1 MIDLRYLL
9 LRLGQAV
16 LVLLLAFTAAF
27 ILLSAIPGDGVTA
40 RFADPALGLS
50 AEQVA
55 AIRAETGADAPLIT
69 RYLIT
74 LGGFLTGNFGF
85 SVQTGAAV
93 STIIAA
99 ALPSTIALAVSGF
112 LTAVVLGVLIA
123 VFATYG
129 PTTGPRAWVRQV
141 LDSVPSLFIS
151 IPVFW
156 LGILLIQ
163 VFSFQLGIV
172 SVVSPGPAEA
182 LVLPTLTVAV
192 PLSAPIAQVL
202 IRSIT
207 EVKAAGFVKVTAA
220 KGASERWILIHTVAR
235 NALLPGLTIVGLI
248 FGELVA
254 GAVVT
259 ETVFG
264 RNGIGQITAQA
275 VTNRDNPILLAV
287 VLIATLGY
295 VVINLAVDLLYPV
308 IDVRLRRTPAAASA
322 KAGTAGRA
330 GTAAHATATGP
341 ARATATSAND
351 SDPVSSTGPVPDAAT
366 RVALTA
372 SAGSVGVSL
381 DWDESPVT
389 DPIATETAPPETGS
403 VTGPSSTDRVAYGTD
418 TNGSRTS

>member
-1 MIDLRYLL
+1 MMIDLRYVL

-27 ILLSAIPGDGVTA
+27 ILLSVIPGDGVTA

-50 AEQVA
+50 ADQVA
-55 AIRAETGADAPLIT
+55 AIRAETGADEPLLA

-74 LGGFLTGNFGF
+74 LGGFLTGDFGY

-93 STIIAA
+93 STIVAA

-112 LTAVVLGVLIA
+112 LTAVVLAVLIA

-129 PTTGPRAWVRQV
+129 PATGPQAWVRRV

-172 SVVSPGPAEA
+172 SVVSPTPAEA

-235 NALLPGLTIVGLI
+235 NALLPGLTIVGLV

-287 VLIATLGY
+287 VVLATLGY

-308 IDVRLRRTPAAASA
+308 IDVRLRGKPGTASARAGRGSGRGGARSSTARSAVTATDPTTKEALAASA
-322 KAGTAGRA
+322 
-330 GTAAHATATGP
+330 
-341 ARATATSAND
+341 S
-351 SDPVSSTGPVPDAAT
+351 
-366 RVALTA
+366 
-372 SAGSVGVSL
+372 SVGVTLNWGEPSA
-381 DWDESPVT
+381 V
-389 DPIATETAPPETGS
+389 
-403 VTGPSSTDRVAYGTD
+403 GPADSAGPADSSAARGPGTSAQD
-418 TNGSRTS
+418 AAEPGRALNGKRTP

>member
-1 MIDLRYLL
+1 MILDTRYLG
-9 LRLGQAV
+9 LRLGQAI

-27 ILLSAIPGDGVTA
+27 ILLSLIPGDGVTA

-50 AEQVA
+50 PEQIA
-55 AIRAETGADAPLIT
+55 QIREATGADDSWLH
-69 RYLIT
+69 RYFLSLT
-74 LGGFLTGNFGF
+74 GFLTGNLGY

-99 ALPSTIALAVSGF
+99 ALPSTAVLALSGF
-112 LTAVVLGVLIA
+112 LTALVLAVVIA
-123 VFATYG
+123 VLATFG
-129 PTTGPRAWVRQV
+129 PATGPFVWLRRI

-163 VFSFQLGIV
+163 VFSFQLGFV

-207 EVKAAGFVKVTAA
+207 EVRASGFVKVTTA
-220 KGASERWILIHTVAR
+220 KGASEWWLLIHTVAR
-235 NALLPGLTIVGLI
+235 NAILPGLTIIGLV

-264 RNGIGQITAQA
+264 RNGVGLITAQA
-275 VTNRDNPILLAV
+275 VTHRDNPILLAV
-287 VLIATLGY
+287 VSLATFAY
-295 VVINLAVDLLYPV
+295 VLINLVVDLLYPI
-308 IDVRLRRTPAAASA
+308 IDVRLRTRRSAASA
-322 KAGTAGRA
+322 SGGLKSHDET
-330 GTAAHATATGP
+330 
-341 ARATATSAND
+341 
-351 SDPVSSTGPVPDAAT
+351 T
-366 RVALTA
+366 RRALTA
-372 SAGSVGVSL
+372 TAASVGVDL
-381 DWDESPVT
+381 DWDEQSTPTGEQSSP
-389 DPIATETAPPETGS
+389 AAETKGLD
-403 VTGPSSTDRVAYGTD
+403 V
-418 TNGSRTS
+418 

>member
-1 MIDLRYLL
+1 MMIDLRYVL

-27 ILLSAIPGDGVTA
+27 ILLSVIPGDGVTA

-50 AEQVA
+50 ADQVA
-55 AIRAETGADAPLIT
+55 AIRAETGADEPLLA

-74 LGGFLTGNFGF
+74 LGGFLTGDFGF

-93 STIIAA
+93 STIVAA

-112 LTAVVLGVLIA
+112 LTAVVLAVLIA

-129 PTTGPRAWVRQV
+129 PATGPQAWVRRV

-172 SVVSPGPAEA
+172 SVVSPTPAEA

-235 NALLPGLTIVGLI
+235 NALLPGLTIVGLV

-287 VLIATLGY
+287 VVLATLGY

-308 IDVRLRRTPAAASA
+308 IDVRLRGKPGTASARAGRGSGRGGARSSTARSAVTATDPTTKEALAASA
-322 KAGTAGRA
+322 
-330 GTAAHATATGP
+330 
-341 ARATATSAND
+341 S
-351 SDPVSSTGPVPDAAT
+351 
-366 RVALTA
+366 
-372 SAGSVGVSL
+372 SVGVAL
-381 DWDESPVT
+381 NWGEPSP
-389 DPIATETAPPETGS
+389 AR
-403 VTGPSSTDRVAYGTD
+403 GPGTSAQD
-418 TNGSRTS
+418 AAEPGRALNGKRTP

>member
-1 MIDLRYLL
+1 MILDVRYLIS
-9 LRLGQAV
+9 RLGQAV

-27 ILLSAIPGDGVTA
+27 ILLSLIPGDGVTA

-50 AEQVA
+50 ADQIAE
-55 AIRAETGADAPLIT
+55 IRAQTGADESWIS
-69 RYLIT
+69 RYLLS

-93 STIIAA
+93 STIVTA
-99 ALPSTIALAVSGF
+99 ALPSTAVLAASGF
-112 LTAVVLGVLIA
+112 LTALIFAVVIA

-129 PTTGPRAWVRQV
+129 PATGPFAWVRRV

-163 VFSFQLGIV
+163 VFAFQFGFV

-207 EVKAAGFVKVTAA
+207 DVKASGFVKVTAA
-220 KGASERWILIHTVAR
+220 KGAGELWILVHAVAR
-235 NALLPGLTIVGLI
+235 NAILPGLTIIGLV

-275 VTNRDNPILLAV
+275 VTHRDNPILLAV
-287 VLIATLGY
+287 VAIATLAY
-295 VVINLAVDLLYPV
+295 VLINLLVDLLYPV
-308 IDVRLRRTPAAASA
+308 IDVRLRGQRRTTSAGTNRTPDE
-322 KAGTAGRA
+322 TP
-330 GTAAHATATGP
+330 AAHATK
-341 ARATATSAND
+341 
-351 SDPVSSTGPVPDAAT
+351 
-366 RVALTA
+366 
-372 SAGSVGVSL
+372 
-381 DWDESPVT
+381 
-389 DPIATETAPPETGS
+389 
-403 VTGPSSTDRVAYGTD
+403 GTD
-418 TNGSRTS
+418 S

>member
-1 MIDLRYLL
+1 MILDTRYLL

-27 ILLSAIPGDGVTA
+27 ILLSLIPGDGVTA

-50 AEQVA
+50 NDQIAE
-55 AIRAETGADAPLIT
+55 IRAATGADDSWFGK
-69 RYLIT
+69 YLT
-74 LGGFLTGNFGF
+74 SLTGFLTGDFGY

-99 ALPSTIALAVSGF
+99 ALPSTAVLAASGFITALVLAVI
-112 LTAVVLGVLIA
+112 IA
-123 VFATYG
+123 VFATFG
-129 PTTGPRAWVRQV
+129 PATGPAARVRRV

-163 VFSFQLGIV
+163 VFSFQLGFV
-172 SVVSPGPAEA
+172 SVVDPGPAEA

-207 EVKAAGFVKVTAA
+207 EVQASGFVKVTTA
-220 KGASERWILIHTVAR
+220 KGASELWILVHTVAR
-235 NALLPGLTIVGLI
+235 NAVLPGLTIIGLV

-264 RNGIGQITAQA
+264 RNGIGLITAQA
-275 VTNRDNPILLAV
+275 VTHRDNPILLAV
-287 VLIATLGY
+287 VVIATFGY
-295 VVINLAVDLLYPV
+295 VIINLVVDLLYPV
-308 IDVRLRRTPAAASA
+308 IDVRLRAKHSTASA
-322 KAGTAGRA
+322 DKALRS
-330 GTAAHATATGP
+330 HDEP
-341 ARATATSAND
+341 
-351 SDPVSSTGPVPDAAT
+351 T
-366 RVALTA
+366 RRALTA
-372 SAGSVGVSL
+372 TAASVGVDL
-381 DWDESPVT
+381 DWD
-389 DPIATETAPPETGS
+389 DETKEKNS
-403 VTGPSSTDRVAYGTD
+403 
-418 TNGSRTS
+418 

>member
-1 MIDLRYLL
+1 MILDIRYLV
-9 LRLGQAV
+9 LRLGQAL

-27 ILLSAIPGDGVTA
+27 VLLSLIPGDGVTA
-40 RFADPALGLS
+40 RFADPALGLPADQIES
-50 AEQVA
+50 
-55 AIRAETGADAPLIT
+55 IRAETGADEPWLT
-69 RYLIT
+69 RYFLS
-74 LGGFLTGNFGF
+74 LSGFLTGNFGF

-99 ALPSTIALAVSGF
+99 ALPSTAVLAASGFVSALVLAVI
-112 LTAVVLGVLIA
+112 IA
-123 VFATYG
+123 VLATYG
-129 PTTGPRAWVRQV
+129 PFAWLRKA

-163 VFSFQLGIV
+163 AFSFQLGLV

-207 EVKAAGFVKVTAA
+207 DVKASGFVKVTSA
-220 KGASERWILIHTVAR
+220 KGASELWLLVHSVAR
-235 NALLPGLTIVGLI
+235 NAILPGLTIIGLV

-275 VTNRDNPILLAV
+275 VTHRDNPILLAV
-287 VLIATLGY
+287 VVIATLAY
-295 VVINLAVDLLYPV
+295 VIINLLVDLLYPV
-308 IDVRLRRTPAAASA
+308 IDVRLRSQL
-322 KAGTAGRA
+322 GTTSAGRKPA
-330 GTAAHATATGP
+330 DEPTRRALTTTAA
-341 ARATATSAND
+341 
-351 SDPVSSTGPVPDAAT
+351 
-366 RVALTA
+366 
-372 SAGSVGVSL
+372 SVGVDL
-381 DWDESPVT
+381 DWDEAPQ
-389 DPIATETAPPETGS
+389 PAETHE
-403 VTGPSSTDRVAYGTD
+403 RKGTD
-418 TNGSRTS
+418 S

>member
-1 MIDLRYLL
+1 MMIDLRYVL

-27 ILLSAIPGDGVTA
+27 ILLSVIPGDGVTA

-50 AEQVA
+50 ADQVA
-55 AIRAETGADAPLIT
+55 AIRAETGADEPLLA

-74 LGGFLTGNFGF
+74 LGGFLTGDFGF

-93 STIIAA
+93 ATIVAA

-112 LTAVVLGVLIA
+112 LTAVVLAVLIA

-129 PTTGPRAWVRQV
+129 PATGPQAWVRRV

-172 SVVSPGPAEA
+172 SVVSPTPAEA

-235 NALLPGLTIVGLI
+235 NALLPGLTIVGLV

-287 VLIATLGY
+287 VVLATLGY

-308 IDVRLRRTPAAASA
+308 IDVRLRGKPGTASARAGRGSGRGGARSSTARSAVTATDPTTKEALAASA
-322 KAGTAGRA
+322 
-330 GTAAHATATGP
+330 
-341 ARATATSAND
+341 S
-351 SDPVSSTGPVPDAAT
+351 
-366 RVALTA
+366 
-372 SAGSVGVSL
+372 SVGVAL
-381 DWDESPVT
+381 NWGEPSP
-389 DPIATETAPPETGS
+389 AR
-403 VTGPSSTDRVAYGTD
+403 GPGTSAQD
-418 TNGSRTS
+418 AAEPGRALNGKRTP

>member
-1 MIDLRYLL
+1 MILDIRYLF

-27 ILLSAIPGDGVTA
+27 VLLSLVPGDGVTA

-50 AEQVA
+50 ADQIAE
-55 AIRAETGADAPLIT
+55 IRTQTGADESWIT
-69 RYLIT
+69 RYLLT
-74 LGGFLTGNFGF
+74 LTGFLTGDFGF

-99 ALPSTIALAVSGF
+99 ALPSTAELAVSGF
-112 LTAVVLGVLIA
+112 VSALVLAVLIA
-123 VFATYG
+123 VLATYG
-129 PTTGPRAWVRQV
+129 PYSWLRKL

-163 VFSFQLGIV
+163 IFSFQFGLV
-172 SVVSPGPAEA
+172 SVVSPSPAEA

-207 EVKAAGFVKVTAA
+207 DVRASGFVKVTSA
-220 KGASERWILIHTVAR
+220 KGASELWILVHAVAR
-235 NALLPGLTIVGLI
+235 NAILPGLTIIGLV

-264 RNGIGQITAQA
+264 RNGIGQVTAQA
-275 VTNRDNPILLAV
+275 VTHRDNPILLAV
-287 VLIATLGY
+287 VVIATLAY
-295 VVINLAVDLLYPV
+295 VVINLVVDLLYPV
-308 IDVRLRRTPAAASA
+308 IDVRLRSQPRVSSVGGKAADEP
-322 KAGTAGRA
+322 TRRA
-330 GTAAHATATGP
+330 LSTTAA
-341 ARATATSAND
+341 
-351 SDPVSSTGPVPDAAT
+351 
-366 RVALTA
+366 
-372 SAGSVGVSL
+372 SVGVDL
-381 DWDESPVT
+381 DWDTSG
-389 DPIATETAPPETGS
+389 A
-403 VTGPSSTDRVAYGTD
+403 STTKGRD
-418 TNGSRTS
+418 S

>member
-55 AIRAETGADAPLIT
+55 AIRAETGADAPLIS

-129 PTTGPRAWVRQV
+129 PATGPRAWVRQV

-287 VLIATLGY
+287 VVIATLGY

-308 IDVRLRRTPAAASA
+308 IDVRLRRTPA
-322 KAGTAGRA
+322 
-330 GTAAHATATGP
+330 HATGP
-341 ARATATSAND
+341 VRPSG
-351 SDPVSSTGPVPDAAT
+351 SVPDSAT
-366 RVALTA
+366 RAALTA

-381 DWDESPVT
+381 DWDESP
-389 DPIATETAPPETGS
+389 ETGS
-403 VTGPSSTDRVAYGTD
+403 VTGPSSTDTVAYGTD
-418 TNGSRTS
+418 TKGTRTS

>member
-1 MIDLRYLL
+1 MMIDLRYVL

-27 ILLSAIPGDGVTA
+27 ILLSVIPGDGVTA

-50 AEQVA
+50 ADQVA
-55 AIRAETGADAPLIT
+55 AIRAETGADEPLLA

-74 LGGFLTGNFGF
+74 LGGFLTGDFGF

-93 STIIAA
+93 STIVAA

-112 LTAVVLGVLIA
+112 LTAVVLAVLIA

-129 PTTGPRAWVRQV
+129 PATGPQAWVRRV

-172 SVVSPGPAEA
+172 SVVSPTPAEA

-235 NALLPGLTIVGLI
+235 NALLPGLTIVGLV

-287 VLIATLGY
+287 VVLATLGY
-295 VVINLAVDLLYPV
+295 VVINLTVDLLYPV
-308 IDVRLRRTPAAASA
+308 IDVRLRGKPGTASARTGRGSGRGGARSSTARSAVTATDPTTKEALAASA
-322 KAGTAGRA
+322 
-330 GTAAHATATGP
+330 
-341 ARATATSAND
+341 S
-351 SDPVSSTGPVPDAAT
+351 
-366 RVALTA
+366 
-372 SAGSVGVSL
+372 SVGVTL
-381 DWDESPVT
+381 DWAERSAV
-389 DPIATETAPPETGS
+389 
-403 VTGPSSTDRVAYGTD
+403 GPADSSAAGGPGTSAQD
-418 TNGSRTS
+418 AAEPGRALNGKRTP

>member
-1 MIDLRYLL
+1 MMIDLRYVL

-27 ILLSAIPGDGVTA
+27 ILLSVIPGDGVTA

-50 AEQVA
+50 ADQVA
-55 AIRAETGADAPLIT
+55 AIRAETGADEPLLA

-74 LGGFLTGNFGF
+74 LGGFLAGDFGF

-93 STIIAA
+93 STIVAA

-112 LTAVVLGVLIA
+112 LTAVVLAVLIA

-129 PTTGPRAWVRQV
+129 PATGPQAWVRRV

-172 SVVSPGPAEA
+172 SVVSPTPAEA

-235 NALLPGLTIVGLI
+235 NALLPGLTIVGLV

-287 VLIATLGY
+287 VVLATLGY

-308 IDVRLRRTPAAASA
+308 IDVRLRGKPGTASARAGRGSGRGGARSSTAHSAVTATDPTTKEALAASA
-322 KAGTAGRA
+322 SSVGVALNWAERSA
-330 GTAAHATATGP
+330 VGP
-341 ARATATSAND
+341 ADSSAAGGPATSAQ
-351 SDPVSSTGPVPDAAT
+351 DAAEPG
-366 RVALTA
+366 RAL
-372 SAGSVGVSL
+372 
-381 DWDESPVT
+381 
-389 DPIATETAPPETGS
+389 
-403 VTGPSSTDRVAYGTD
+403 
-418 TNGSRTS
+418 NGKRTP

>member
-1 MIDLRYLL
+1 MILDIRYFF
-9 LRLGQAV
+9 LRLGQAL

-27 ILLSAIPGDGVTA
+27 ILLSLIPGDGVTA

-50 AEQVA
+50 PDQIAT
-55 AIRAETGADAPLIT
+55 IRTETGADESWIS
-69 RYLIT
+69 RYFLS

-99 ALPSTIALAVSGF
+99 ALPSTAVLALSGF
-112 LTAVVLGVLIA
+112 VSALVLAVLIA
-123 VFATYG
+123 VLATYG
-129 PTTGPRAWVRQV
+129 PYRWLRRF

-163 VFSFQLGIV
+163 IFSFQFGLV

-207 EVKAAGFVKVTAA
+207 DVKASGFVKVTAA
-220 KGASERWILIHTVAR
+220 KGASELWILVHAVAR
-235 NALLPGLTIVGLI
+235 NAVLPGLTIIGLV

-275 VTNRDNPILLAV
+275 VTHRDNPILLAV
-287 VLIATLGY
+287 VAIATLAY
-295 VVINLAVDLLYPV
+295 VIINLIVDLLYPV
-308 IDVRLRRTPAAASA
+308 IDVRLRTQPGPTSA
-322 KAGTAGRA
+322 GKKPSDEPTRRA
-330 GTAAHATATGP
+330 LTTTAA
-341 ARATATSAND
+341 
-351 SDPVSSTGPVPDAAT
+351 
-366 RVALTA
+366 
-372 SAGSVGVSL
+372 SVGVNL
-381 DWDESPVT
+381 IWDETPGT
-389 DPIATETAPPETGS
+389 
-403 VTGPSSTDRVAYGTD
+403 STTKGGD
-418 TNGSRTS
+418 S

>member
-1 MIDLRYLL
+1 MMIDLRYVL

-27 ILLSAIPGDGVTA
+27 ILLSVIPGDGVTA

-50 AEQVA
+50 ADQVA
-55 AIRAETGADAPLIT
+55 AIRAETGADEPLLA

-74 LGGFLTGNFGF
+74 LGGFLAGDFGF

-93 STIIAA
+93 STIVAA

-112 LTAVVLGVLIA
+112 LTAVVLAVLIA

-129 PTTGPRAWVRQV
+129 PATGPQAWVRRV

-172 SVVSPGPAEA
+172 SVVSPTPAEA

-235 NALLPGLTIVGLI
+235 NALLPGLTIVGLV

-259 ETVFG
+259 D
-264 RNGIGQITAQA
+264 RKS
-275 VTNRDNPILLAV
+275 V
-287 VLIATLGY
+287 V
-295 VVINLAVDLLYPV
+295 
-308 IDVRLRRTPAAASA
+308 
-322 KAGTAGRA
+322 
-330 GTAAHATATGP
+330 
-341 ARATATSAND
+341 
-351 SDPVSSTGPVPDAAT
+351 
-366 RVALTA
+366 
-372 SAGSVGVSL
+372 
-381 DWDESPVT
+381 
-389 DPIATETAPPETGS
+389 
-403 VTGPSSTDRVAYGTD
+403 
-418 TNGSRTS
+418 

>member
-1 MIDLRYLL
+1 MILDTRYLI

-27 ILLSAIPGDGVTA
+27 ILLSLIPGDGVTA

-50 AEQVA
+50 NDQIAE
-55 AIRAETGADAPLIT
+55 IREATGADDSWWS
-69 RYLIT
+69 RYVLSLT
-74 LGGFLTGNFGF
+74 GFLTGDFGY

-99 ALPSTIALAVSGF
+99 ALPSTAVLAASGFVTALVLAV
-112 LTAVVLGVLIA
+112 VIA
-123 VFATYG
+123 VFATFGPSTG
-129 PTTGPRAWVRQV
+129 PTARVRRV

-163 VFSFQLGIV
+163 VFSFQLGVV
-172 SVVSPGPAEA
+172 SVVDPGPAEA

-207 EVKAAGFVKVTAA
+207 EVQASGFVKVTTA
-220 KGASERWILIHTVAR
+220 KGASELWILVHTVAR
-235 NALLPGLTIVGLI
+235 NAVLPGLTIIGLV

-264 RNGIGQITAQA
+264 RNGIGLITAQA
-275 VTNRDNPILLAV
+275 VTHRDNPILLAV
-287 VLIATLGY
+287 VVIATFGY
-295 VVINLAVDLLYPV
+295 VIINLAVDLLYPV
-308 IDVRLRRTPAAASA
+308 IDVRLRTKRSSAS
-322 KAGTAGRA
+322 AGRA
-330 GTAAHATATGP
+330 LRSHDEP
-341 ARATATSAND
+341 
-351 SDPVSSTGPVPDAAT
+351 T
-366 RVALTA
+366 RRALTA
-372 SAGSVGVSL
+372 SAASVGVDL
-381 DWDESPVT
+381 DWD
-389 DPIATETAPPETGS
+389 DETKEKNS
-403 VTGPSSTDRVAYGTD
+403 
-418 TNGSRTS
+418 

>member
-1 MIDLRYLL
+1 MIDPRYVL

-27 ILLSAIPGDGVTA
+27 VLLSVIPGDGVTA

-50 AEQVA
+50 AEQVE
-55 AIRAETGADAPLIT
+55 AIRAETGADEPLLA

-74 LGGFLTGNFGF
+74 LAGFLTGDFGY

-93 STIIAA
+93 STIVAA

-112 LTAVVLGVLIA
+112 LTAVVLAVLIA

-129 PTTGPRAWVRQV
+129 PATGPRAWIRTV

-235 NALLPGLTIVGLI
+235 NALLPGLTIVGLV

-287 VLIATLGY
+287 VVIATLGY

-308 IDVRLRRTPAAASA
+308 IDVRLRGNRTIASARTGRGALTSGNRTVPDRSTKEALAASA
-322 KAGTAGRA
+322 
-330 GTAAHATATGP
+330 
-341 ARATATSAND
+341 S
-351 SDPVSSTGPVPDAAT
+351 
-366 RVALTA
+366 
-372 SAGSVGVSL
+372 SVGVAL
-381 DWDESPVT
+381 DWNEPT
-389 DPIATETAPPETGS
+389 AETTPDPGRDA
-403 VTGPSSTDRVAYGTD
+403 
-418 TNGSRTS
+418 NGKRTP

>member
-1 MIDLRYLL
+1 MMIDLRYLW
-9 LRLGQAV
+9 LRLGQAL

-27 ILLSAIPGDGVTA
+27 VLLSVIPGDGVTA

-50 AEQVA
+50 ADQVA
-55 AIRAETGADAPLIT
+55 AIRAETGADEPLLT

-93 STIIAA
+93 STIVAA
-99 ALPSTIALAVSGF
+99 ALPSTLALAVSGF

-123 VFATYG
+123 VFATFG
-129 PTTGPRAWVRQV
+129 PTTGPRAWVRRV

-163 VFSFQLGIV
+163 VFSFQLGFV

-220 KGASERWILIHTVAR
+220 KGASELWILVHAVAR

-287 VLIATLGY
+287 VVLATLGY
-295 VVINLAVDLLYPV
+295 VVINLVVDLLYPV
-308 IDVRLRRTPAAASA
+308 VDVRLRRGRGTASAQGQRRASQTATRQRTPDDRTKQALAASA
-322 KAGTAGRA
+322 
-330 GTAAHATATGP
+330 
-341 ARATATSAND
+341 S
-351 SDPVSSTGPVPDAAT
+351 
-366 RVALTA
+366 
-372 SAGSVGVSL
+372 SVGVEL
-381 DWDESPVT
+381 DWGAD
-389 DPIATETAPPETGS
+389 DQATRKARP
-403 VTGPSSTDRVAYGTD
+403 
-418 TNGSRTS
+418 

>member
-1 MIDLRYLL
+1 MILDTRYLL

-27 ILLSAIPGDGVTA
+27 VLLTLIPGDGVTA

-50 AEQVA
+50 PDQIAQ
-55 AIRAETGADAPLIT
+55 IREATGADDSWFS
-69 RYLIT
+69 RYLISLT
-74 LGGFLTGNFGF
+74 GFLTGDFGY

-99 ALPSTIALAVSGF
+99 ALPSTAVLAAAGF
-112 LTAVVLGVLIA
+112 LTALVFAVVISVA
-123 VFATYG
+123 ATYG
-129 PTTGPRAWVRQV
+129 PTVGPFAWVRRV

-163 VFSFQLGIV
+163 AFSFQLGLV

-207 EVKAAGFVKVTAA
+207 EVQASGFVKVTTA
-220 KGASERWILIHTVAR
+220 KGASELWMLVHTVAR
-235 NALLPGLTIVGLI
+235 NAVLPGLTIIGLV

-264 RNGIGQITAQA
+264 RNGIGLITAQA
-275 VTNRDNPILLAV
+275 VTHRDNPILLAV
-287 VLIATLGY
+287 VVIATFGY
-295 VVINLAVDLLYPV
+295 VIINLAVDLLYPV
-308 IDVRLRRTPAAASA
+308 IDVRLRTPRTAASGRGLKSSDAAARSA
-322 KAGTAGRA
+322 LTTTAASVGVDLDWTDHSA
-330 GTAAHATATGP
+330 APTGTAAEA
-341 ARATATSAND
+341 
-351 SDPVSSTGPVPDAAT
+351 SS
-366 RVALTA
+366 
-372 SAGSVGVSL
+372 
-381 DWDESPVT
+381 
-389 DPIATETAPPETGS
+389 ETK
-403 VTGPSSTDRVAYGTD
+403 GTHP
-418 TNGSRTS
+418 

>member
-1 MIDLRYLL
+1 MIIDTRYLF
-9 LRLGQAV
+9 LRLGQAL

-27 ILLSAIPGDGVTA
+27 ILLSLIPGDGVTA

-50 AEQVA
+50 ADQVA
-55 AIRAETGADAPLIT
+55 EIRTETGADEPWFS
-69 RYLIT
+69 RYLLA
-74 LGGFLTGNFGF
+74 LGGFFTGNFGF

-99 ALPSTIALAVSGF
+99 ALPSTAVLALSGFTTALVLAV
-112 LTAVVLGVLIA
+112 VIA
-123 VFATYG
+123 VLATFG
-129 PTTGPRAWVRQV
+129 PATGPLSWVRRV

-163 VFSFQLGIV
+163 VFSFQLGVV

-207 EVKAAGFVKVTAA
+207 DVKASGFVKVTSA
-220 KGASERWILIHTVAR
+220 KGASELWILVHTVAR
-235 NALLPGLTIVGLI
+235 NAVLPGLTIIGLV

-275 VTNRDNPILLAV
+275 VTHRDNPILLAV
-287 VLIATLGY
+287 VVIATFAY
-295 VVINLAVDLLYPV
+295 VIINLIVDLLYPI
-308 IDVRLRRTPAAASA
+308 IDVRLRSQASTASA
-322 KAGTAGRA
+322 GAFR
-330 GTAAHATATGP
+330 
-341 ARATATSAND
+341 
-351 SDPVSSTGPVPDAAT
+351 SSTKADASTRRALAT
-366 RVALTA
+366 T
-372 SAGSVGVSL
+372 AGSVGVDL
-381 DWDESPVT
+381 GWDESSEPGRS
-389 DPIATETAPPETGS
+389 PASHETK
-403 VTGPSSTDRVAYGTD
+403 GPRS
-418 TNGSRTS
+418 

>member
-1 MIDLRYLL
+1 MILDIRYLA

-27 ILLSAIPGDGVTA
+27 ILLSLIPGDGVTA

-50 AEQVA
+50 PDQIAE
-55 AIRAETGADAPLIT
+55 IRESTGADESWIS
-69 RYLIT
+69 RYFLS
-74 LGGFLTGNFGF
+74 LAGFFTGNFGF

-93 STIIAA
+93 STIVSA
-99 ALPSTIALAVSGF
+99 ALPSTAVLALSGF
-112 LTAVVLGVLIA
+112 LTALVLAVIIA
-123 VFATYG
+123 VLATFG
-129 PTTGPRAWVRQV
+129 PATGPFAWIRRV

-163 VFSFQLGIV
+163 VFSFQLGLV
-172 SVVSPGPAEA
+172 SVVAPGPTEA

-207 EVKAAGFVKVTAA
+207 EVKASGFVKVTAA
-220 KGASERWILIHTVAR
+220 KGASELWILIHAVAR
-235 NALLPGLTIVGLI
+235 NAILPGLTIIGLV

-275 VTNRDNPILLAV
+275 VTHRDNPILLAV
-287 VLIATLGY
+287 VSLATFAY
-295 VVINLAVDLLYPV
+295 VIINLIVDLLYPV
-308 IDVRLRRTPAAASA
+308 IDVRLRRQPSAASA
-322 KAGTAGRA
+322 GRKSHDASTRRALGT
-330 GTAAHATATGP
+330 T
-341 ARATATSAND
+341 
-351 SDPVSSTGPVPDAAT
+351 
-366 RVALTA
+366 
-372 SAGSVGVSL
+372 AGSVGVDL
-381 DWDESPVT
+381 GWAEDKES
-389 DPIATETAPPETGS
+389 ES
-403 VTGPSSTDRVAYGTD
+403 
-418 TNGSRTS
+418 